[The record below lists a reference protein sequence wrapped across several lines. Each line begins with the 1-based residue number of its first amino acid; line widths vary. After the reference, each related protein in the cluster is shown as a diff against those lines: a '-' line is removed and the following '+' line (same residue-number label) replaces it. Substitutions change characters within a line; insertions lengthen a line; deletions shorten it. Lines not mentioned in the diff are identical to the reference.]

1 MLFVETNGGNHHS
14 FIGALYGA
22 SVGASIGQRN
32 AMDRAKKEELERLGI
47 TPDMLEM
54 AQEVGM
60 ALERSME
67 GLQATKDSLE
77 TQQRLAR
84 RLDQDANELM
94 EQAKVALQQ
103 SDEETAR
110 KRLEQR
116 HWIMEKLKS
125 VLKQCVDEK
134 KRLERMEANVSALE
148 LRAKEVDVLL
158 NRAVGAK
165 NIKYANDLGMSLS
178 EDDPLLQK
186 FRDAGIE

>member
-1 MLFVETNGGNHHS
+1 
-14 FIGALYGA
+14 
-22 SVGASIGQRN
+22 
-32 AMDRAKKEELERLGI
+32 MDRAKKEELERLGI
-47 TPDMLEM
+47 TPEMLEM

-94 EQAKVALQQ
+94 EQAKAALQQ

-116 HWIMEKLKS
+116 HWIMEKLKG
-125 VLKQCVDEK
+125 VLQQCVDEK
-134 KRLERMEANVSALE
+134 KRLEQMEANVSALE
-148 LRAKEVDVLL
+148 LRSKEVDAVL

-165 NIKYANDLGMSLS
+165 NMQYSNDLLGMSLS
-178 EDDPLLQK
+178 ENDPLLQK
-186 FRDAGIE
+186 FRDAGID